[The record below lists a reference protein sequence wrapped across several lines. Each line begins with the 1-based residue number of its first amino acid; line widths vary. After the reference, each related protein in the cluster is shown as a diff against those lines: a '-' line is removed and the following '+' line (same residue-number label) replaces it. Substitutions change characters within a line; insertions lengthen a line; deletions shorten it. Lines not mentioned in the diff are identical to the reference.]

1 MLEVHPPE
9 HPVHGVRDFFLHLF
23 TITVGLLIALGLENT
38 VEWRHHVHLKHQA
51 EETMRQELQSNKKE
65 LAEVVGA
72 IPREQEAFQQIEGF
86 LQARVDGRTPPL
98 HSLRT
103 GIMQV
108 TPQNAAW
115 QTAAATGALSFMEYD
130 EVQKFSSAYQLQSK
144 LERFEDDA
152 VPPLV
157 RLIAAIG
164 YSPDPAKMPPAQA
177 AESLKDVHMA
187 MAHLTALSSLAADVN
202 KAYDEALK
210 Q

>member
-1 MLEVHPPE
+1 MLDVHPPE
-9 HPVHGVRDFFLHLF
+9 HPLHGVRDFFLHLF
-23 TITVGLLIALGLENT
+23 TITVGLLIALGLENMA
-38 VEWRHHVHLKHQA
+38 EWRHHVHLKHQA
-51 EETMRQELQSNKKE
+51 EETMRQELQANKKE

-72 IPREQEAFQQIEGF
+72 IPREQEAFKQIEQF
-86 LQARVDGRTPPL
+86 LQARVDGQTPPL

-115 QTAAATGALSFMEYD
+115 QTASATGALSFMDYD
-130 EVQKFSSAYQLQSK
+130 EVQKFSSAYQLQAK

-157 RLIAAIG
+157 RLIAAIA
-164 YSPDPAKMPPAQA
+164 YSSDPEKMPPAQA

-187 MAHLTALSSLAADVN
+187 MAHLTALSGLAGDVN
-202 KAYDEALK
+202 KAYDEALEK
-210 Q
+210 